1 MVAPQSVDKGHFLGI
16 FSVFLPFD
24 AFPFSLIHSINL
36 PLYHICSRNLKA
48 LFYATSKTPFLQIPP
63 LFSKTFQKTIDK
75 PPKKCGASRPYL

>member
-1 MVAPQSVDKGHFLGI
+1 MILN
-16 FSVFLPFD
+16 
-24 AFPFSLIHSINL
+24 FSLDNVAELFLLIYS
-36 PLYHICSRNLKA
+36 ICSRNLKA